1 MNLFA
6 LGLNHNTA
14 PLALREKVAFSS
26 EELDTANQKIRA
38 MLGNPTGGGI
48 KEVAILSTC
57 NRTEIYC
64 AAEDSELASKKL
76 KEFLAESKGVKFNE
90 LEEHLYVFLNDDAAR
105 HAFRVASGLDSMV
118 LGETQI
124 VGQMKKA
131 VKTAQK
137 NHGLGV
143 FLNYLFQKTFAVA
156 KEVRSKTEIGA
167 HSVSLAAAGVRV
179 ASSIF
184 GSLENSNI
192 LFVGAGEM
200 IELCAAH
207 FCAQKPKNIAVANRT
222 VARAAALAETIG
234 AKAVGLVD
242 LPEILPEY
250 DILITCTASTLPII
264 GLGMV
269 QSALKRRKHRPI
281 FMIDLAV
288 PRDIEREVD
297 DLDEVYVY
305 TVDDLGKVVQSGI
318 QGRKAAVEQA
328 DRLIETKVDE
338 FKCWMTTR
346 SSIPQILSLQERADA
361 LRMMELEKAKKA
373 IQKGGDANEILEAM
387 SHGLMKKFIHDP
399 LTVLRNDPNLSQEDY
414 EKVLH
419 LLDRFYHYHIHH
431 R

>member
-1 MNLFA
+1 
-6 LGLNHNTA
+6 
-14 PLALREKVAFSS
+14 
-26 EELDTANQKIRA
+26 
-38 MLGNPTGGGI
+38 
-48 KEVAILSTC
+48 
-57 NRTEIYC
+57 
-64 AAEDSELASKKL
+64 
-76 KEFLAESKGVKFNE
+76 
-90 LEEHLYVFLNDDAAR
+90 
-105 HAFRVASGLDSMV
+105 MV

-184 GSLENSNI
+184 GSLENSSI

-242 LPEILPEY
+242 LPEILPKY

-305 TVDDLGKVVQSGI
+305 TV
-318 QGRKAAVEQA
+318 
-328 DRLIETKVDE
+328 ETKVDE

>member
-1 MNLFA
+1 MNILT

-14 PLALREKVAFSS
+14 PLALREKVSFSP
-26 EELDTANQKIRA
+26 EEVDASNAMIRA
-38 MLGNPTGGGI
+38 TLGNSKSGGI

-64 AAEDSELASKKL
+64 AAENIELAAQSL
-76 KEFLAESKGVKFNE
+76 KSYLAERIGIKYDE
-90 LEEHLYVFLNDDAAR
+90 LEEHLYTYLNEDAAR

-131 VKTAQK
+131 VKAAQL

-143 FLNYLFQKTFAVA
+143 CLNFLFQKTFAVA

-179 ASSIF
+179 ANSIF

-207 FCAQKPKNIAVANRT
+207 FCAQKPKSVAVANRT
-222 VARAAALAETIG
+222 ISRAQALADNIG
-234 AKAVGLVD
+234 AKAVSLAD
-242 LPEILPEY
+242 LPNILHEY
-250 DILITCTASTLPII
+250 DILISCTASTLPII

-269 QSALKRRKHRPI
+269 QSAIKKRKYRPM
-281 FMIDLAV
+281 FMVDLAV
-288 PRDIEREVD
+288 PRDIEQEVASLED
-297 DLDEVYVY
+297 IYLY

-318 QGRKAAVEQA
+318 SGRKAAVQQA
-328 DRLIETKVDE
+328 EMLIEAKIEE
-338 FKCWMTTR
+338 FKTWLITR
-346 SSIPQILSLQERADA
+346 ASVPKILRLQERADS
-361 LRMMELEKAKKA
+361 LRKMEVEKAA
-373 IQKGGDANEILEAM
+373 RRLQKGEDPSIVLNDM
-387 SHGLMKKFIHDP
+387 SQNLMKKFLHDP
-399 LTVLRNDPNLSQEDY
+399 LSVLRNTPNLTKEEYDTAL
-414 EKVLH
+414 K
-419 LLDRFYHYHIHH
+419 LLDRFYHYHQHN

>member
-1 MNLFA
+1 M
-6 LGLNHNTA
+6 
-14 PLALREKVAFSS
+14 
-26 EELDTANQKIRA
+26 
-38 MLGNPTGGGI
+38 
-48 KEVAILSTC
+48 
-57 NRTEIYC
+57 
-64 AAEDSELASKKL
+64 
-76 KEFLAESKGVKFNE
+76 
-90 LEEHLYVFLNDDAAR
+90 FLNDDAAR

-184 GSLENSNI
+184 GSLENSSI

-242 LPEILPEY
+242 LPEILPKY

-305 TVDDLGKVVQSGI
+305 TVDDLGKDV
-318 QGRKAAVEQA
+318 K
-328 DRLIETKVDE
+328 LP
-338 FKCWMTTR
+338 
-346 SSIPQILSLQERADA
+346 SSRPTDSSKPKS
-361 LRMMELEKAKKA
+361 M
-373 IQKGGDANEILEAM
+373 
-387 SHGLMKKFIHDP
+387 
-399 LTVLRNDPNLSQEDY
+399 NLSAG
-414 EKVLH
+414 
-419 LLDRFYHYHIHH
+419 
-431 R
+431 

>member
-38 MLGNPTGGGI
+38 MLGNPAGGGI

-373 IQKGGDANEILEAM
+373 FLFFLAEIFKLRDHVRQHLADLA
-387 SHGLMKKFIHDP
+387 H
-399 LTVLRNDPNLSQEDY
+399 VLGAH
-414 EKVLH
+414 V
-419 LLDRFYHYHIHH
+419 I
-431 R
+431 

>member
-1 MNLFA
+1 MELFT

-14 PLALREKVAFSS
+14 PLSLREKVSFSP
-26 EELDTANQKIRA
+26 EELDTSSRMIRA
-38 MLGNPTGGGI
+38 TLGSPSAGGI

-64 AAEDSELASKKL
+64 AAESQEIAEKKL
-76 KEFLAESKGVKFNE
+76 KEYLAERKGINFAE
-90 LEEHLYVFLNDDAAR
+90 LEEHLYTHTNEEAAR

-131 VKTAQK
+131 VKIAQK
-137 NHGLGV
+137 NGGLGV
-143 FLNYLFQKTFAVA
+143 FLNFLFQKTFAVA

-179 ASSIF
+179 ANSIF

-192 LFVGAGEM
+192 IFVGAGEM

-207 FCAQKPKNIAVANRT
+207 FCAQHPKKVVVANRT

-234 AKAVGLVD
+234 AEAVSLSE
-242 LPEILPEY
+242 LPDILHEY
-250 DILITCTASTLPII
+250 DILISCTASTLPII

-269 QSALKRRKHRPI
+269 QSAIKKRKYRPM
-281 FMIDLAV
+281 FLIDLAV
-288 PRDIEREVD
+288 PRDIEKEVD
-297 DLDEVYVY
+297 SLDEAYVY

-328 DRLIETKVDE
+328 EHLIESKVNE

-346 SSIPQILSLQERADA
+346 SSIPQILNLQERADS
-361 LRMMELEKAKKA
+361 LRLRELEKARKA
-373 IQKGGDANEILEAM
+373 IQKGENPLEVLDSM
-387 SHGLMKKFIHDP
+387 STGLMKKFIHDP
-399 LTVLRNDPNLSQEDY
+399 LTILRNDPNLSEEDY
-414 EKVLH
+414 EKVL
-419 LLDRFYHYHIHH
+419 LLLEHFYRYHSHQ

>member
-26 EELDTANQKIRA
+26 EELDTANLKIRA
-38 MLGNPTGGGI
+38 MLGNPAGGGI

-184 GSLENSNI
+184 GS
-192 LFVGAGEM
+192 
-200 IELCAAH
+200 
-207 FCAQKPKNIAVANRT
+207 
-222 VARAAALAETIG
+222 
-234 AKAVGLVD
+234 
-242 LPEILPEY
+242 
-250 DILITCTASTLPII
+250 
-264 GLGMV
+264 
-269 QSALKRRKHRPI
+269 
-281 FMIDLAV
+281 
-288 PRDIEREVD
+288 
-297 DLDEVYVY
+297 
-305 TVDDLGKVVQSGI
+305 
-318 QGRKAAVEQA
+318 
-328 DRLIETKVDE
+328 
-338 FKCWMTTR
+338 
-346 SSIPQILSLQERADA
+346 
-361 LRMMELEKAKKA
+361 
-373 IQKGGDANEILEAM
+373 
-387 SHGLMKKFIHDP
+387 
-399 LTVLRNDPNLSQEDY
+399 
-414 EKVLH
+414 
-419 LLDRFYHYHIHH
+419 
-431 R
+431 

>member
-1 MNLFA
+1 
-6 LGLNHNTA
+6 
-14 PLALREKVAFSS
+14 
-26 EELDTANQKIRA
+26 
-38 MLGNPTGGGI
+38 
-48 KEVAILSTC
+48 
-57 NRTEIYC
+57 
-64 AAEDSELASKKL
+64 
-76 KEFLAESKGVKFNE
+76 
-90 LEEHLYVFLNDDAAR
+90 
-105 HAFRVASGLDSMV
+105 
-118 LGETQI
+118 
-124 VGQMKKA
+124 
-131 VKTAQK
+131 
-137 NHGLGV
+137 
-143 FLNYLFQKTFAVA
+143 
-156 KEVRSKTEIGA
+156 
-167 HSVSLAAAGVRV
+167 
-179 ASSIF
+179 
-184 GSLENSNI
+184 
-192 LFVGAGEM
+192 
-200 IELCAAH
+200 
-207 FCAQKPKNIAVANRT
+207 
-222 VARAAALAETIG
+222 
-234 AKAVGLVD
+234 
-242 LPEILPEY
+242 
-250 DILITCTASTLPII
+250 
-264 GLGMV
+264 MV

>member
-26 EELDTANQKIRA
+26 EELDTANLKIRA
-38 MLGNPTGGGI
+38 MLGNPAGGGI

-184 GSLENSNI
+184 GSLENSSI

-242 LPEILPEY
+242 LPEILPKY

-264 GLGMV
+264 GD
-269 QSALKRRKHRPI
+269 RKS
-281 FMIDLAV
+281 
-288 PRDIEREVD
+288 
-297 DLDEVYVY
+297 
-305 TVDDLGKVVQSGI
+305 VV
-318 QGRKAAVEQA
+318 
-328 DRLIETKVDE
+328 
-338 FKCWMTTR
+338 
-346 SSIPQILSLQERADA
+346 
-361 LRMMELEKAKKA
+361 
-373 IQKGGDANEILEAM
+373 
-387 SHGLMKKFIHDP
+387 
-399 LTVLRNDPNLSQEDY
+399 
-414 EKVLH
+414 
-419 LLDRFYHYHIHH
+419 
-431 R
+431 

>member
-1 MNLFA
+1 MASSSVSITQSVIVTFRLSISLGDAGKDLFR
-6 LGLNHNTA
+6 L
-14 PLALREKVAFSS
+14 F
-26 EELDTANQKIRA
+26 I
-38 MLGNPTGGGI
+38 GGSG
-48 KEVAILSTC
+48 
-57 NRTEIYC
+57 
-64 AAEDSELASKKL
+64 AAGDKL
-76 KEFLAESKGVKFNE
+76 KISRKIHLLPLYRLAVDHQLDHRMRGNGGVLAVSAIYRK
-90 LEEHLYVFLNDDAAR
+90 LKIPAQR
-105 HAFRVASGLDSMV
+105 HSGGTVRPAPGV
-118 LGETQI
+118 LCFK
-124 VGQMKKA
+124 VC
-131 VKTAQK
+131 
-137 NHGLGV
+137 GLGV

>member
-38 MLGNPTGGGI
+38 MLGNPAGGGI

-90 LEEHLYVFLNDDAAR
+90 LEEHLYVYLNDDAAR

-131 VKTAQK
+131 VKTAQN

-192 LFVGAGEM
+192 LFIGAGEM

-207 FCAQKPKNIAVANRT
+207 FCAQNRRT
-222 VARAAALAETIG
+222 SPLQTE
-234 AKAVGLVD
+234 
-242 LPEILPEY
+242 
-250 DILITCTASTLPII
+250 
-264 GLGMV
+264 
-269 QSALKRRKHRPI
+269 
-281 FMIDLAV
+281 
-288 PRDIEREVD
+288 
-297 DLDEVYVY
+297 
-305 TVDDLGKVVQSGI
+305 
-318 QGRKAAVEQA
+318 
-328 DRLIETKVDE
+328 
-338 FKCWMTTR
+338 
-346 SSIPQILSLQERADA
+346 LSLERQ
-361 LRMMELEKAKKA
+361 LWRKQSV
-373 IQKGGDANEILEAM
+373 QKPSD
-387 SHGLMKKFIHDP
+387 SSTFRKFFRS
-399 LTVLRNDPNLSQEDY
+399 TTS
-414 EKVLH
+414 
-419 LLDRFYHYHIHH
+419 
-431 R
+431 

>member
-26 EELDTANQKIRA
+26 EELDTANLKIRA
-38 MLGNPTGGGI
+38 MLGNPAGGGI

-105 HAFRVASGLDSMV
+105 
-118 LGETQI
+118 QI

-184 GSLENSNI
+184 GSLENSSI

-242 LPEILPEY
+242 LPEILPKY

>member
-38 MLGNPTGGGI
+38 MLGNPAGGGI

-200 IELCAAH
+200 IELWCRSFLRTETEEH
-207 FCAQKPKNIAVANRT
+207 CRRKPHRRQSGSFGGNDRCKSR
-222 VARAAALAETIG
+222 R
-234 AKAVGLVD
+234 LVD